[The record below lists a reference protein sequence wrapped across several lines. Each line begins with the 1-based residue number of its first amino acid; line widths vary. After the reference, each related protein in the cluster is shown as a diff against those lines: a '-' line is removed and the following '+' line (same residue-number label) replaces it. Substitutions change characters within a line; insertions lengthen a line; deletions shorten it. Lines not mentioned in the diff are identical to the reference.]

1 MTGKLSAYKNIV
13 LTALL
18 SFAIF
23 YPGVCLPGGTPAAA
37 PVQQSLP
44 KAANIADAFVNEELS
59 YSIGFWLFEGVAFGK
74 VSLKKGEN
82 GDYTA
87 TLTAHTAGALDRIL
101 YHREDTYVAHFRLA
115 EGGRRFVTTSFDKTI
130 ESGGKVKK
138 SLTTFHYDRGEM
150 SWNSREEGRGERSGV
165 EKLPPGV
172 YYDDPIGAFYNFRFG
187 VYGPV
192 EEGRKYQIPSFPK
205 KGVVPMIHLRIADR
219 GEFME
224 ANSKETDAD
233 YLSYATIDRDLFGSQ
248 TGNIEIYFTRGMVP
262 VEAVVKDLIFFGDV
276 RGTLIKEGND
286 PAPSANR

>member
-1 MTGKLSAYKNIV
+1 MTRKFSAYKKTV
-13 LTALL
+13 LAALL
-18 SFAIF
+18 AFAIF
-23 YPGVCLPGGTPAAA
+23 YPGVCLPETPAGARTQ
-37 PVQQSLP
+37 PSLP
-44 KAANIADAFVNEELS
+44 KAATIADAFVNEELS

-82 GDYTA
+82 GDYAA

-101 YHREDTYVAHFRLA
+101 YHRRDTYVARFRLA

-130 ESGGKVKK
+130 ESGGKGKK
-138 SLTTFHYDRGEM
+138 SLTTFDYDKGEM
-150 SWNSREEGRGERSGV
+150 SWDNWEEGRGERTGV
-165 EKLPPGV
+165 EKIPPGV

-192 EEGRKYQIPSFPK
+192 EEGRKYRIPSFPK

-219 GEFME
+219 GEFLE
-224 ANSKETDAD
+224 TNSKEIDAD
-233 YLSYATIDRDLFGSQ
+233 YLSYATIDKDLFGSQ

-286 PAPSANR
+286 PAQSANR

>member
-18 SFAIF
+18 AFAIF
-23 YPGVCLPGGTPAAA
+23 YPGVCLSETPAVALGK
-37 PVQQSLP
+37 QSSP
-44 KAANIADAFVNEELS
+44 QGATIADAFVNEELS

-74 VSLKKGEN
+74 VSLKKGED
-82 GDYTA
+82 GDYSA

-115 EGGRRFVTTSFDKTI
+115 DGGRRFVTTSFDKTI

-138 SLTTFHYDRGEM
+138 SLTTFDYDRREM
-150 SWNSREEGRGERSGV
+150 SWKSWEEGRGERSGV
-165 EKLPPGV
+165 EKIPPGI
-172 YYDDPIGAFYNFRFG
+172 YCDDPIGAFYNFRFG

-205 KGVVPMIHLRIADR
+205 KGVVPMIYMRIADR

-224 ANSKETDAD
+224 ANSKETVAD

-276 RGTLIKEGND
+276 RGTLIKGGGD
-286 PAPSANR
+286 PARSANR